1 MPAAELPFE
10 VFALALEATR
20 GTAITPPTHVMPVA
34 GVITPVRTKYRPE
47 EARGTLEEWYRSKT
61 IHTGSTWE
69 IPDSLL
75 DPNYAP
81 ILFNMVSKANS
92 TPTTPALGVLT
103 RLWTYTPTMTSDDLK
118 SATIYFGDPN
128 VQIFQ
133 SAYAMAEELTVSADA
148 TGTDAVT
155 WSVKGVGKFP
165 ARVTAP
171 ALPAQNVGDL
181 LM

>member
-10 VFALALEATR
+10 YLALALHATR
-20 GTAITPPTHVMPVA
+20 GTAITPPTHNLPLV
-34 GVITPVRTKYRPE
+34 GTITPIREKYRPE
-47 EARGTLEEWYRSKT
+47 ESRGTLAEWYRSKT
-61 IHTGSTWE
+61 VRTSATWE
-69 IPDSLL
+69 GEGGA

-81 ILFNMVSKANS
+81 LLFNLIAKANS

-133 SAYAMAEELTVSADA
+133 SAYCMADELTVSADA
-148 TGTDAVT
+148 TTDDAAT
-155 WSVKGVGKFP
+155 FGLTGAGQFP
-165 ARVTAP
+165 TRVT
-171 ALPAQNVGDL
+171 
-181 LM
+181 